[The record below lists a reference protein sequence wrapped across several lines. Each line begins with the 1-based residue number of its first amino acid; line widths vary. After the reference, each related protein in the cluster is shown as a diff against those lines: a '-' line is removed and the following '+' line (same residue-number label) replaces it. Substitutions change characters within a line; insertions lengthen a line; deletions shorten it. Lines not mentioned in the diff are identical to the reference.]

1 MKGMKLMD
9 TVKTFV
15 KYIIWIILFWII
27 SDFLINVGLNT
38 TYKEMQKIGQIPSGI
53 QVKEIKST
61 AVNGKINLIVNS
73 TNFSGKFIKVDLYS
87 SKDNLLG
94 TQYLD
99 IGEIKENQ
107 TKEIDTYFK
116 ISDVKKY
123 EISVTDEKGE
133 SSEGFMDT
141 AMSTITILLS
151 AIRLLLIL
159 E

>member
-1 MKGMKLMD
+1 MD

-15 KYIIWIILFWII
+15 KYIIWIILFWIL
-27 SDFLINVGLNT
+27 SDFLINVGLKT

-73 TNFSGKFIKVDLYS
+73 TSLSGKFIKVDLYS

-99 IGEIKENQ
+99 IGEIKENK

-116 ISDVKKY
+116 ILDVKKY

-141 AMSTITILLS
+141 AMSTLTVLLS
-151 AIRLLLIL
+151 VIRLLILI
-159 E
+159 

>member
-1 MKGMKLMD
+1 MD
-9 TVKTFV
+9 TVKTFL
-15 KYIIWIILFWII
+15 KYIIWIILFWIL
-27 SDFLINVGLNT
+27 SDFLINVGLKT
-38 TYKEMQKIGQIPSGI
+38 TYNEMQKIGQIPSGI

-73 TNFSGKFIKVDLYS
+73 TSLSGKFIKVDLYS

-123 EISVTDEKGE
+123 EIFVTDEKGE

-141 AMSTITILLS
+141 AMSTLTILLT
-151 AIRLLLIL
+151 AIKIMIVF
-159 E
+159 

>member
-1 MKGMKLMD
+1 MD

-15 KYIIWIILFWII
+15 KYIIWIILFWIL
-27 SDFLINVGLNT
+27 SDFLINVGLKT
-38 TYKEMQKIGQIPSGI
+38 TYNEMQKIGQIPSGI

-73 TNFSGKFIKVDLYS
+73 TSLSGKFIKVDLYS

-99 IGEIKENQ
+99 IGEIRENQ

-123 EISVTDEKGE
+123 EIFVTDEKGE
-133 SSEGFMDT
+133 STEGFMDS

-151 AIRLLLIL
+151 TIRLLLIL
-159 E
+159 

>member
-1 MKGMKLMD
+1 MKGINLLD

-15 KYIIWIILFWII
+15 KYIIWIILFWIL
-27 SDFLINVGLNT
+27 SDFLINVGLKT

-73 TNFSGKFIKVDLYS
+73 TSLSGKFIKVDLYS

-141 AMSTITILLS
+141 AMSTLTILLT
-151 AIRLLLIL
+151 AIKIMIVF
-159 E
+159 

>member
-1 MKGMKLMD
+1 MN

-15 KYIIWIILFWII
+15 KYIIWIILFWIL
-27 SDFLINVGLNT
+27 SDFLINVGLKT
-38 TYKEMQKIGQIPSGI
+38 TYNEMQKIGQIPSGI

-73 TNFSGKFIKVDLYS
+73 TSLSGKFIKVDLYS

-123 EISVTDEKGE
+123 EIFVTDEKGE

-141 AMSTITILLS
+141 AMSALTILLT
-151 AIRLLLIL
+151 AIKIMIVF
-159 E
+159 

>member
-1 MKGMKLMD
+1 MD

-15 KYIIWIILFWII
+15 KYIIWIILFWIL
-27 SDFLINVGLNT
+27 SDFLINVGLKT

-73 TNFSGKFIKVDLYS
+73 TSLSGKFIKIDLYS

-99 IGEIKENQ
+99 VGEIKENQ

-123 EISVTDEKGE
+123 EISLTNEKGE

-141 AMSTITILLS
+141 AMSTLTVLLS
-151 AIRLLLIL
+151 VIRLLILI
-159 E
+159 

>member
-1 MKGMKLMD
+1 MN
-9 TVKTFV
+9 TIKTFM
-15 KYIIWIILFWII
+15 KYIIWIILFWIF
-27 SDFLINVGLNT
+27 SDFLINVGLKT

-53 QVKEIKST
+53 QVRKIEST

-73 TNFSGKFIKVDLYS
+73 TNLSGKFIKIDLYS

-99 IGEIKENQ
+99 IGEIQENQ

-116 ISDVKKY
+116 IADVKKY

-141 AMSTITILLS
+141 AMSAITILLS
-151 AIRLLLIL
+151 TIRLLLIL
-159 E
+159 

>member
-1 MKGMKLMD
+1 MN

-15 KYIIWIILFWII
+15 KYIIWIILFWIL
-27 SDFLINVGLNT
+27 SDFLINVGLKT
-38 TYKEMQKIGQIPSGI
+38 TYNEMQKIGQIPSGI

-73 TNFSGKFIKVDLYS
+73 TSLSGKFIKVDLYS

-123 EISVTDEKGE
+123 EIFVTDEKGE

-141 AMSTITILLS
+141 AMSALTIVLS
-151 AIRLLLIL
+151 VIKLLIL
-159 E
+159 I